1 MRDRRRTPDPLT
13 RFRRWF
19 AEAGRAGIELPEA
32 MALATADAAGRPS
45 VRFVLLK
52 GADPRGFV
60 FFTDGRSRKGR
71 ELRVTPHAALV
82 FYWHEIGKQVRI
94 EGRIV
99 EVSAAEADAYWET
112 RPRGSRLAASASL
125 QSAPLA
131 ARAELLAAWRRLD
144 RRYARQPIPRPA
156 AWTGY
161 RVVPRAIEFWTRA
174 EFRLHERERFVRSRG
189 GWRRTLLQP

>member
-1 MRDRRRTPDPLT
+1 MRPTTDPLA

-19 AEAGRAGIELPEA
+19 GEARRARIDLPEA

-52 GADPRGFV
+52 GPDERGFV

-71 ELRVTPHAALV
+71 ELRARPAAASVL
-82 FYWHEIGKQVRI
+82 YWHEIGKQVRV

-99 EVSAAEADAYWET
+99 EIAPAEADAYWET

-125 QSAPLA
+125 QSAPLVS
-131 ARAELLAAWRRLD
+131 RAHLLDAWHRLD
-144 RRYARQPIPRPA
+144 RRFADGPIPRPP
-156 AWTGY
+156 AWTGF
-161 RVVPRAIEFWTRA
+161 RLKPRAIEFWKRR
-174 EFRLHERERFVRSRG
+174 ESRLHERERYVRSRG